1 MKTNLICLAF
11 ALASFA
17 APAVAGESDAALE
30 AVRVSYR
37 DLDLTKA
44 HDSAVM
50 MDRLREAALQAC
62 GASRSSFIEF
72 RRVTGHSACYR
83 ESLARAVADL
93 HAPLLG
99 QTDRSMT
106 VRPGEG

>member
-1 MKTNLICLAF
+1 MKTNMICLAF

-17 APAVAGESDAALE
+17 APALAGESDAALE

-62 GASRSSFIEF
+62 GASRASLMEF
-72 RRVTGHSACYR
+72 RWATRRSACYK

-99 QTDRSMT
+99 QSDQSLT